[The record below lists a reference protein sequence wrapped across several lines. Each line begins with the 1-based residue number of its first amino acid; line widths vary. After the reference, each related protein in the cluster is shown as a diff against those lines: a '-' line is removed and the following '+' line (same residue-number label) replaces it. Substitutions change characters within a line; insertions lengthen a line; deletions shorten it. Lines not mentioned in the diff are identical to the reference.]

1 MEQNKEMT
9 AQESLQLISESLNK
23 SRNDILRNSA
33 KYFVLWGILLTA
45 TSLAIYLLWHFTGKP
60 QWNFLWFAMP
70 VIGYPLAALVGKSNA
85 PIPQNEVSK
94 MLGGVWS
101 VFGAFS
107 LTLSAIAV
115 FVVPMHVT
123 LIIVIILG
131 LAECISG
138 VLLKNWP
145 IIIAG
150 FLLGVG
156 GAIFALLVRNEAQ
169 ILIFTLGGVLL
180 LVTGIIMRLQ
190 YK

>member
-9 AQESLQLISESLNK
+9 AHESLQLISESLNK

-101 VFGAFS
+101 VFGTFS
-107 LTLSAIAV
+107 LALSAIAV

-169 ILIFTLGGVLL
+169 ILIFALGGVLL
-180 LVTGIIMRLQ
+180 LVTGIIMKLQ